1 MAHDMSTGAG
11 GAGAPYADEV
21 GVTSATY
28 EGGSTAYEGGTAY
41 AAGQPDV
48 GEVSVGELVSKVTS
62 DLSTLMRQE
71 LELAKVEAKE
81 EAKKAGKAAGMFGG
95 AGFAGYMV
103 ALFATVAIMA
113 GLAAVMP
120 WGWAALIV
128 TVLWAVVALVLY
140 LRGRAEM
147 KRVQGMPRT
156 KDSLKEDAEW
166 ARHPTS

>member
-1 MAHDMSTGAG
+1 MAHDMTTGAQSG
-11 GAGAPYADEV
+11 GATAYGEDVA
-21 GVTSATY
+21 VTGATY
-28 EGGSTAYEGGTAY
+28 ETTT
-41 AAGQPDV
+41 PDV
-48 GEVSVGELVSKVTS
+48 GDQSVGELVAKVTS
-62 DLSTLMRQE
+62 DLSQLLRQE
-71 LELAKVEAKE
+71 VELAKVEAKD
-81 EAKKAGKAAGMFGG
+81 EAKKAGKAAGMLGG

-113 GLAAVMP
+113 GLAAIMP

-128 TVLWAVVALVLY
+128 TALWAIVGLVLY
-140 LRGRAEM
+140 MRGRKEM

>member
-1 MAHDMSTGAG
+1 MAHDMSTGAQPAG
-11 GAGAPYADEV
+11 GQATPYTDDLRVTGAAEPP
-21 GVTSATY
+21 ATY
-28 EGGSTAYEGGTAY
+28 DAGTY
-41 AAGQPDV
+41 DTERTDV
-48 GEVSVGELVSKVTS
+48 ADKSVGELVAKVTS
-62 DLSTLMRQE
+62 DLSTLLRQE
-71 LELAKVEAKE
+71 VELAKAEAKD
-81 EAKKAGKAAGMFGG
+81 EAKKAGKAAGMLGG

-103 ALFATVAIMA
+103 ALFATVAAMA

-128 TVLWAVVALVLY
+128 TAVWAVVALVLY
-140 LRGRAEM
+140 TRGRAEM